1 MSTSYFDKPVDELE
15 KESAVGGRYL
25 NPAKLEKE
33 TKIRFF
39 GAGITG
45 WQAWTTENEPLRWES
60 KPEEFPANIKKND
73 SGAVDLKHFMAGIV
87 WDYEDEGFKI
97 ILITQKTIK
106 DELFK
111 CMKAPEYGD
120 DLNKYDI
127 KLNKTGVLKETK
139 YSVLALP
146 PKAVDKA
153 IAQQFEEL
161 QCDLKAMYDGDDPF
175 AIS

>member
-1 MSTSYFDKPVDELE
+1 MSTTYFDKPIDELE

-39 GAGITG
+39 GGGITG

-60 KPEEFPANIKKND
+60 KPEEFPANIKRSD

-87 WDYEDEGFKI
+87 WDYVDETFKI
-97 ILITQKTIK
+97 LLITQKSIK

-111 CMKAPEYGD
+111 YMKAPEYGM
-120 DLNKYDI
+120 DLNTYDI
-127 KLNKTGVLKETK
+127 KLSKTGSGMETK

-146 PKAVDKA
+146 PKAVDKS
-153 IAQQFEEL
+153 IAALFDEL
-161 QCDLKAMYDGDDPF
+161 QCNLAALFDGDDPF
-175 AIS
+175 ATV